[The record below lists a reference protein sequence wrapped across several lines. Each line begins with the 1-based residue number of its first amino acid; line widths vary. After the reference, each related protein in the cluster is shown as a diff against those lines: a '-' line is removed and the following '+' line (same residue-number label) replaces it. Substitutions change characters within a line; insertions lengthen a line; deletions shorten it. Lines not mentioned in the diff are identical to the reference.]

1 MSELEKDEFYNKDL
15 IGCSVFS
22 EESKCFGKIVRILET
37 KSGALLEVYNN
48 NTTYLIPLNKSF
60 VMAIN
65 INDKALVI
73 KNLEK
78 IASL

>member
-22 EESKCFGKIVRILET
+22 EESKCFGKIVRVLGT

-48 NTTYLIPLNKSF
+48 NTTYLIPLNKSW
-60 VMAIN
+60 
-65 INDKALVI
+65 LVDSVI
-73 KNLEK
+73 IDSK
-78 IASL
+78 IS